1 MLNGFRNYVL
11 IAAFFAI
18 LGMSEACSASSLSRF
33 KTHSHSH
40 SHFHFHSRRIDLTH
54 SRAAHQTRVVVLRAD
69 SLLSPTLDDEVEAP
83 DESEDDQG
91 DELRDALPQ
100 GEPVSPVLAF
110 ECVGDAIWPATALR
124 PLSRE
129 GGIAGS
135 ARPRFLSLCRLLI

>member
-33 KTHSHSH
+33 KAHSH
-40 SHFHFHSRRIDLTH
+40 SHFHFHSRRIDLMH
-54 SRAAHQTRVVVLRAD
+54 SRAAHQTRVVALRAD
-69 SLLSPTLDDEVEAP
+69 SLLSPTLNDEVEAP

-91 DELRDALPQ
+91 DEPKEALPQ
-100 GEPVSPVLAF
+100 GDPVSPGFAF

-124 PLSRE
+124 PLGRE